1 MAMPGNR
8 RAAKYD
14 TGRAVLE
21 YLREPI
27 YDRKQLAAGTA
38 QSVTFFKTFLGGTLR
53 DTNMTSDGS
62 LAAPHTFDA
71 FGVSIFVQQ
80 GTAVADLE
88 RLMNEAYFEFKLSS
102 KPYLRTMYHMIPA
115 AAGLT
120 GVAATTVTATT
131 ILELQNGI
139 GSPLVYLPLDLEG
152 EPLHIPSQQDFQA
165 TLTTVNTVAFTAT
178 IDLWCYLHGILGRP
192 A

>member
-14 TGRAVLE
+14 PGIPVLE
-21 YLREPI
+21 YLRQHV
-27 YDRKQLAAGTA
+27 YDRKRLTAATA

-62 LAAPHTFDA
+62 LASPHTLDV
-71 FGVSIFVQQ
+71 FGMSLFVQQ
-80 GTAVADLE
+80 GTAAADLE
-88 RLMNEAYFEFKLSS
+88 RLMNESYLEFKISS
-102 KPYLRTMYHMIPA
+102 RPYLQTMTHMLPA
-115 AAGLT
+115 SGGLY
-120 GVAATTVTATT
+120 GVTTANATT
-131 ILELQNGI
+131 ELQNGLP
-139 GSPLVYLPLDLEG
+139 SPLVYLPLDLEG

-165 TLTTVNTVAFTAT
+165 QLTTVNTVAFTAT
-178 IDLWCYLHGILGRP
+178 IDLWCVLHGILGRP